1 MKLTN
6 YEPTVAP
13 NTIQG
18 QGKPTSVPSDPRAFG
33 ADTSGLQSMGQ
44 ALNLGL
50 KMAEDNMT
58 ADVTKAMT
66 EYNRRMD
73 DLMYNPDSGLAYLK
87 NENARNVTQ
96 QYIEGEK
103 KIRDEVFQ
111 TVPKYKKAQDI
122 FTAKAD
128 ELTASGVE
136 AANKQQWQ
144 QSKNYSL
151 AVMNDAVEQQ
161 QIIQSHNLGDDKLLS
176 SSFGTMR
183 AAIEANG
190 QFMGKQWVKDKYEEV
205 AGKSVA
211 NMLAQ
216 ATADDNQDAV
226 DHIVNRYGPLANP
239 VYFRQFIANNNRQKK
254 NNLFITKS
262 KELAVKYR
270 NDPEGLKKALSEEE
284 IEEPSTGNFGARFV
298 SQIEAK
304 HIGDSSYMADG
315 SGTTCVNSPMTA
327 AHEID
332 PNIPVMSNT
341 GQLLDYGKSKEILK
355 GADYL
360 ANVQPGDMI
369 VINDPSQS
377 NDADHAY
384 VWTGHGIY
392 NAGGSGGSSYE
403 KEFSSPQDTLSYFGN
418 GVTVAG
424 IVAFSQLG
432 GAGSGP
438 SKSRKL
444 TPAEQETLYNKV
456 RQEWAIQDAEE
467 RKARQASMD
476 ALRDDLYELKKS
488 GNYDEAAYNAVA
500 RKYIGVNGLT
510 ERMVGEEADKYRKQ
524 TMIEQGVSRGG
535 SRGSGAANRKFKAD
549 WLELISTKNMNL
561 TEASDMLKYYG
572 GISDEMRS
580 WALNKVKTYIE
591 TGVDMEYL
599 KQWCSNKGINYSK
612 GLGYVLNYIEGEKK
626 AGRTPS
632 EADIKDIFI
641 KSGRREYFW
650 DENNNPYYVTNG
662 GLYNTTSIF
671 SHDES
676 TGVSYIE
683 GQTGAKKM
691 YDKELIDMA
700 GARPVETSSD
710 WEQYNADMDDSER

>member
-18 QGKPTSVPSDPRAFG
+18 QGNPISVPSDPRAFG
-33 ADTSGLQSMGQ
+33 ADTSGMQSMGQ

-136 AANKQQWQ
+136 ATNKQQWQ

-161 QIIQSHNLGDDKLLS
+161 QIMQSHNLGDDKLLS

-190 QFMGKQWVKDKYEEV
+190 QFMGKQWVKDKWEEV

-216 ATADDNQDAV
+216 ATADDNQEAV

-239 VYFRQFIANNNRQKK
+239 AYFRQFIANNNRQKK

-332 PNIPVMSNT
+332 PNIPVMSST

-392 NAGGSGGSSYE
+392 NAGGSDGSSYE

-438 SKSRKL
+438 SKRRKL

-456 RQEWAIQDAEE
+456 RQEWAIQDAEDNKRHRE
-467 RKARQASMD
+467 SLNAMADEYYALAKA
-476 ALRDDLYELKKS
+476 
-488 GNYDEAAYNAVA
+488 GNYNEEDYNAVGSH
-500 RKYIGVNGLT
+500 YIGVNNITAREAGEMADRYRNKALAAAGLRADGSLTAKGRRALVQTVGATLADGNTNMT
-510 ERMVGEEADKYRKQ
+510 E
-524 TMIEQGVSRGG
+524 
-535 SRGSGAANRKFKAD
+535 
-549 WLELISTKNMNL
+549 L
-561 TEASDMLKYYG
+561 EASLKAAGYG
-572 GISDEMRS
+572 PEDYE
-580 WALNKVKTYIE
+580 W
-591 TGVDMEYL
+591 
-599 KQWCSNKGINYSK
+599 KQLTKMNQAILTSGINIEALKTKAENS
-612 GLGYVLNYIEGEKK
+612 GVPFSTNFPFMLAYVAGEKA
-626 AGRTPS
+626 AGRTPTFDDCWNMLKEGS
-632 EADIKDIFI
+632 EPVSFWTKEGEMQTSKA
-641 KSGRREYFW
+641 RRYNATRIYAR
-650 DENNNPYYVTNG
+650 DE
-662 GLYNTTSIF
+662 
-671 SHDES
+671 D
-676 TGVSYIE
+676 TGVSYFE
-683 GQTGAKKM
+683 GAEDPSYVSDEDL
-691 YDKELIDMA
+691 YDIVGGK
-700 GARPVETSSD
+700 PVE
-710 WEQYNADMDDSER
+710 